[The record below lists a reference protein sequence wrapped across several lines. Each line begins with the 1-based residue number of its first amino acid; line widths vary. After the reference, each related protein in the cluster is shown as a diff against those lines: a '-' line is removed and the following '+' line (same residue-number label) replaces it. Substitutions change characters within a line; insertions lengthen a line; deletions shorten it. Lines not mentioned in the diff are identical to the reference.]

1 MGFPFNKKNAAGQ
14 PLFVR
19 SDGATAFLPLLLL
32 PDYQILLRELLL
44 SLAFLMDAN
53 TGAGLARGPRNWW
66 RPPPPQL
73 SLISSMATPT
83 SSPRP
88 TLFLLLIPLLSLP
101 PASLG
106 VSKWQSDPSLGWRP
120 RAAIHWVGAGPE
132 PSFQTKTG
140 WELPCKVGSLSPPP
154 RVPSSQSPI
163 SSPGPVSFEDI
174 RDLKTIHFVG
184 SF

>member
-1 MGFPFNKKNAAGQ
+1 MEFIPEEDVDFPFKKKNAADQ

-19 SDGATAFLPLLLL
+19 SDGATAFLPLFLL
-32 PDYQILLRELLL
+32 PDYQILLMELLL

-53 TGAGLARGPRNWW
+53 TGARLARGPRNWW

-73 SLISSMATPT
+73 SPISSMATPT

-106 VSKWQSDPSLGWRP
+106 VGK
-120 RAAIHWVGAGPE
+120 
-132 PSFQTKTG
+132 
-140 WELPCKVGSLSPPP
+140 
-154 RVPSSQSPI
+154 
-163 SSPGPVSFEDI
+163 
-174 RDLKTIHFVG
+174 
-184 SF
+184 

>member
-1 MGFPFNKKNAAGQ
+1 MDFPFEKKSAADQ

-32 PDYQILLRELLL
+32 PDYQILLTELLL

-53 TGAGLARGPRNWW
+53 TGAGLTRGHWDWW

-73 SLISSMATPT
+73 SPISSMAMPT

-88 TLFLLLIPLLSLP
+88 TLLLLIPLLSLP

-106 VSKWQSDPSLGWRP
+106 VGK
-120 RAAIHWVGAGPE
+120 
-132 PSFQTKTG
+132 
-140 WELPCKVGSLSPPP
+140 
-154 RVPSSQSPI
+154 
-163 SSPGPVSFEDI
+163 
-174 RDLKTIHFVG
+174 
-184 SF
+184 